1 MARQK
6 PDLTGVFIK
15 TEPEQPKVKDKI
27 KPVGI
32 GLKISEWER
41 IEEIGGELGVNRH
54 MLAAWVLR
62 DFIER
67 YEAGYRPPT
76 KTKTKTI
83 LANK

>member
-1 MARQK
+1 MARK
-6 PDLTGVFIK
+6 PDLTGVFTK
-15 TEPEQPKVKDKI
+15 TETEQPQKDKI

-32 GLKISEWER
+32 GLKISEWDR
-41 IEEIGGELGVNRH
+41 IEEIGRELGVNRH
-54 MLAAWVLR
+54 MLAAWILR

>member
-1 MARQK
+1 MAKQK
-6 PDLTGVFIK
+6 PDLSGVFTK
-15 TEPEQPKVKDKI
+15 TETEQPKKDKI

-41 IEEIGGELGVNRH
+41 IEEIGAELGVNRH
-54 MLAAWVLR
+54 MLAAWILR

-67 YEAGYRPPT
+67 YEAGYKPPT

-83 LANK
+83 LK